1 MYEYTKICPECG
13 KEKPLNKFYAATDSK
28 KRRQCKTC
36 WRRWRNAQPDM
47 QQLRALAAERARHKN
62 TWLRLYHDLLA
73 HQLHGDKHKTIAK
86 AIIKTTVKN

>member
-47 QQLRALAAERARHKN
+47 QQLRALAAERARHKTRGCNCTTTCSPINCTATN
-62 TWLRLYHDLLA
+62 T
-73 HQLHGDKHKTIAK
+73 KP
-86 AIIKTTVKN
+86 